1 MNAQHRTHMMR
12 LMLIFLLL
20 LASACQLF
28 NLPTQAPSTGV
39 LRWSIEGVND
49 LPNFDPARPSSQ
61 QSITVSQLIFAGLVR
76 LDADLQVQPDGA
88 EHWQVSPDG
97 TTYTFRIRRNLRF
110 GNGDPVTA
118 HDFVYS
124 FNRALDPEHA
134 AFGIREQLSHIV
146 GVEDMVA
153 GRTSTVP
160 GIRAI
165 DDHTLEIQLDSPR
178 AFFLSQLALPFS
190 FVVPR
195 QLIAESGDDWIEM
208 AYGTGPFRVQEWHHG
223 TEIVLTANPYYW
235 RGTPGVAGVHLPF
248 YPDNTEAYQDYR
260 RGKLDITGSSQ
271 SGIPAAHVA
280 EVQVLPD
287 FRTAP
292 ALIVRYIGFNNLLP
306 PFDNVFVRRAFA
318 LAVDKQTLAQQILSN
333 TVVPTERILPMGMPG
348 SQLAVKGLEFDPVG
362 ARAALHLAGYAGDQA
377 LPPITL
383 TYGLE
388 GDNAIVAEA
397 LRRFWRDTLGVEVTL
412 EGLNLNT
419 FIGRLDETYYHPAQ
433 GLQMYLSVW
442 GADYPDPQNFLS
454 QQLRTGSPNNNGHWS
469 HAEFDRLVDQADQMG
484 AQQQREQRLRL
495 YHDAEQIAVTDVGWL
510 PLYSPRVNVLV
521 RPTVQGLI
529 FTPQGLVAN
538 DWTRVR
544 IVATEQD
551 DT

>member
-1 MNAQHRTHMMR
+1 MNDRHRIPKIGV
-12 LMLIFLLL
+12 LFACLLL
-20 LASACQLF
+20 LTSACQAFILSS
-28 NLPTQAPSTGV
+28 QAPPTGI
-39 LRWSIEGVND
+39 LRWSIEGVSD
-49 LPNFDPARPSSQ
+49 LPNFDPASISSQ
-61 QSITVSQLIFAGLVR
+61 QSITVSQLIFAGLVQ
-76 LDADLQVQPDGA
+76 LDADLKVQPDGA
-88 EHWQVSPDG
+88 ERWQVSPDG
-97 TTYTFRIRRNLRF
+97 TTYTFHLRPNLRF

-146 GVEDMVA
+146 GVEEMVA
-153 GRTSTVP
+153 GRASTVQ
-160 GIRAI
+160 GIRAL

-195 QLIAESGDDWIEM
+195 QLITQAGADWIEM
-208 AYGTGPFRVQEWHHG
+208 AYGTGPFRVQEWRHG
-223 TEIVLTANPYYW
+223 SEIVLTANPHYW
-235 RGTPGVAGVHLPF
+235 RGTPGVAGIRLPF
-248 YPDNTEAYQDYR
+248 YPDSMEAYQDYQA
-260 RGKLDITGSSQ
+260 GKLDITGSSQ
-271 SGIPAAHVA
+271 SGIPAARVA
-280 EVQVLPD
+280 EVQALPD
-287 FRTAP
+287 FRSAP
-292 ALIVRYIGFNNLLP
+292 ALIVRYIGFNNKLP

-318 LAVDKQTLAQQILSN
+318 LTVDKQTLAQQILSN
-333 TVVPTERILPMGMPG
+333 TVVPADRILPMGMAG
-348 SQLAVKGLEFDPVG
+348 SQLAVKGLVFDPVG
-362 ARAALHLAGYAGDQA
+362 ARAALNLAGYAGDQA

-397 LRRFWRDTLGVEVTL
+397 LRRSWRDMLGVEVIL
-412 EGLNLNT
+412 EGLDLTT
-419 FIGRLDETYYHPAQ
+419 FINRLDETYYHPEQ

-454 QQLRTGSPNNNGHWS
+454 QQLHTGSPNNNGHWS

-521 RPTVQGLI
+521 RPTVQGLV

-544 IVATEQD
+544 LVATEQD
-551 DT
+551 AT

>member
-1 MNAQHRTHMMR
+1 MMQ
-12 LMLIFLLL
+12 LLLALLLLL
-20 LASACQLF
+20 LASACQSF
-28 NLPTQAPSTGV
+28 ILPAQAPPTGI
-39 LRWSIEGVND
+39 LRWSIEGVPD
-49 LPNFDPARPSSQ
+49 LPNFDPARISSQ

-76 LDADLQVQPDGA
+76 LDADLKVQPDGA
-88 EHWQVSPDG
+88 ERWQVSADG

-153 GRTSTVP
+153 GRASTVQ
-160 GIRAI
+160 GIRAL

-178 AFFLSQLALPFS
+178 AFFLSQLALSFS

-195 QLIAESGDDWIEM
+195 QLIAEAGEDWIET
-208 AYGTGPFRVQEWHHG
+208 AYGTGPFRVQEWRHG
-223 TEIVLTANPYYW
+223 TEIVLTANPHYW
-235 RGTPGVAGVHLPF
+235 RGTPGLAGVRLPF
-248 YPDNTEAYQDYR
+248 YPDSAEAYQDYQH
-260 RGKLDITGSSQ
+260 GKLDITGSSQ
-271 SGIPAAHVA
+271 SGIPATRVA
-280 EVQVLPD
+280 EVQALPD

-292 ALIVRYIGFNNLLP
+292 ALIVRYIGFNNQLP
-306 PFDNVFVRRAFA
+306 PFDSVFVRRAFA
-318 LAVDKQTLAQQILSN
+318 LAVDKQTLTQQILSN
-333 TVVPTERILPMGMPG
+333 TVIATDRILPTGMAG
-348 SQLAVKGLEFDPVG
+348 SQLAVKGLGFDPVG
-362 ARAALHLAGYAGDQA
+362 ARAALNLAGYAGTQDV
-377 LPPITL
+377 PPITL
-383 TYGLE
+383 TYGQE

-412 EGLNLNT
+412 EGLDLTT
-419 FIGRLDETYYHPAQ
+419 FIDRLDETYYHPEQ
-433 GLQMYLSVW
+433 GLHMYLSVW

-454 QQLRTGSPNNNGHWS
+454 QQLYTISPNNNGHWS
-469 HAEFDRLVDQADQMG
+469 HAEFDQLVDQADRMG

-495 YHDAEQIAVTDVGWL
+495 YHAAEQIAVTDVGWL